1 MGAGNSKKQVIE
13 QTFKTD
19 ILNKEIQNFISNNS
33 QTVSAAGYNTQTGK
47 VRIGGD
53 VYGCDIM
60 LQQNINSKTTST
72 GVLDVEQLA
81 ELQKMVESKLKT
93 EANAELDKSSQMGTV
108 DFGSKSNQEVKTE
121 VETIITNV
129 SEQTFSQNNYNEI
142 LSTQTNTQDMD
153 FEIAGNID
161 CREGGGIDL
170 KQDITSQIVA
180 KALTESMMDAFVE
193 AELTANIITE
203 SETTVT
209 SSDEGFAGLADSVLG
224 GIGDIVGN
232 IFGSNAFIIIA
243 IVVAVLGFIFLLLKS
258 GGMKGGR
265 KSSFQPTQMPQMP
278 QMPQMAMGVPFK
290 GK

>member
-243 IVVAVLGFIFLLLKS
+243 I
-258 GGMKGGR
+258 
-265 KSSFQPTQMPQMP
+265 
-278 QMPQMAMGVPFK
+278 
-290 GK
+290 